1 MIFFV
6 TVRLSQSVH
15 AQGLGFTKT
24 LFAYAWA
31 STGDHASHLATA
43 WYQSKS
49 CVVAMASATPALQQD
64 LRTFSMPESIINIPE
79 SILQQEY
86 DRRGWPD
93 SLRVP
98 AHRVPASLM
107 H

>member
-6 TVRLSQSVH
+6 TLRLSEAVH

-24 LFAYAWA
+24 LFAYVFAA
-31 STGDHASHLATA
+31 TADHASHLATA
-43 WYQSKS
+43 WYQHKG
-49 CVVAMASATPALQQD
+49 CVVDKASVTPALQQE
-64 LRTFSMPESIINIPE
+64 LRSFSMPESIINIPE
-79 SILQQEY
+79 SLLQQEY

-93 SLRVP
+93 SLREP
-98 AHRVPASLM
+98 ARCVPASLM